1 MDQTNAHS
9 KGNRYWLVQNKIVSK
24 LYVDQCY
31 STNGPRGDEKCE
43 DWEIGLEAAL
53 NKKKILVTSKLD
65 KI

>member
-1 MDQTNAHS
+1 MCD
-9 KGNRYWLVQNKIVSK
+9 KIM
-24 LYVDQCY
+24 DQCY

-43 DWEIGLEAAL
+43 DWKIGLEAAL